1 LAKPL
6 EEKRLPLQKGYA
18 NILQPNLQIYQLSTI
33 NYQLSI
39 IKMALIH
46 KNGLGTFANIQQ
58 IELAL
63 DRLKSSGVDMNNV
76 SVVVPQTDSDSSQ
89 LKALTAPT
97 LHSEH
102 EFTGSSKVESIEQG
116 AAKAGAVGTVV
127 GGVVAA
133 LTTLAFPAFSGA
145 VVLVGMATGAFYGA
159 VSGGLLGGEGGL
171 EISETQAQHYEDL
184 LAQGHY
190 LLIVKGSDNE
200 IDRSESV
207 LKNVN
212 IQDWMIFSTLM
223 WIVIRVG
230 SNPHPNNP
238 ILNSQLI

>member
-1 LAKPL
+1 MTL
-6 EEKRLPLQKGYA
+6 
-18 NILQPNLQIYQLSTI
+18 T
-33 NYQLSI
+33 
-39 IKMALIH
+39 H
-46 KNGLGTFANIQQ
+46 KNGLGIFANLQQ

-63 DRLKSSGVDMNNV
+63 DRLKSAGVNMNNV
-76 SVVVPQTDSDSSQ
+76 SVVVPQTDSDSPK
-89 LKALTAPT
+89 LKALTEPIVQ
-97 LHSEH
+97 SEH
-102 EFTGSSKVESIEQG
+102 DFTGDRPNVQIGQE

-159 VSGGLLGGEGGL
+159 VSGGLLSSEGGL

-190 LLIVKGSDNE
+190 LLTVKGTDAE

-207 LKNVN
+207 LKAIN
-212 IQDWMIFSTLM
+212 IQDWMIFNTL
-223 WIVIRVG
+223 
-230 SNPHPNNP
+230 
-238 ILNSQLI
+238 LK